1 MAMDILVKLVSA
13 DKLGGW
19 VRAAVGALIAAG
31 IAKYPGLKDI
41 IDPATQAEIGVA
53 VSAVVV
59 GAWSHYVKDLAAK
72 SKSTP
77 IGGPSSMNAGAKG
90 ALIGFI
96 ALGALLAP
104 QARASDVAK
113 PAAKIT
119 LPTFV
124 PCTPIACTGW
134 YTGFNLAGVAT
145 NVNVIGNGINGSLN
159 AGGQNIGIQ
168 GGYQFW
174 NGTFFF
180 GPEVGIDYTYGG
192 TVGATGGQSNPKYL
206 ASEIIKLGTPFSTFF
221 GSAPAPANTTGV
233 SGLLTAN
240 TIAPY
245 IFFGAAQSGW
255 GTTGLVSGAGVTF
268 AVDQQ
273 HWFVDARYENY
284 QFPSGAAN
292 CATGQSCP
300 SLNVVKI
307 GLDYKF

>member
-1 MAMDILVKLVSA
+1 MITVFDKAIAVLLPGVFLWLNQKYGFKFDVSPENMAALASVIGAVLAYAVPNK
-13 DKLGGW
+13 
-19 VRAAVGALIAAG
+19 AA
-31 IAKYPGLKDI
+31 
-41 IDPATQAEIGVA
+41 ATP
-53 VSAVVV
+53 
-59 GAWSHYVKDLAAK
+59 
-72 SKSTP
+72 T
-77 IGGPSSMNAGAKG
+77 GGPSSLNANIKG

-104 QARASDVAK
+104 QARAADVAK
-113 PAAKIT
+113 PAPKAVFI
-119 LPTFV
+119 

-134 YTGFNLAGVAT
+134 YAGFNLAGVAT

-192 TVGATGGQSNPKYL
+192 TVGATGPQSSPKYL
-206 ASEIIKLGTPFSTFF
+206 ASEVIKLGTPFSTFF
-221 GSAPAPANTTGV
+221 GSAPAPASTTGV
-233 SGLLTAN
+233 SALLTAN

-255 GTTGLVSGAGVTF
+255 GTTGIVSGAGVTF

-300 SLNVVKI
+300 SLNVVKV